1 MSINLNDFLR
11 NAFDNN
17 SFNFNSMHLELKKT
31 WENSFSYL
39 DGLQKSYAGYESY
52 PFISNDENA
61 RDNKKIGRLY
71 LNNLN
76 KVCFDMNYD
85 FLNLTNRSE
94 YKSSKFYHKKINID
108 DISNNPS
115 IFNKLP
121 IIMIDNKV
129 IWDYQIEF
137 INNRTTVILPLQRNF
152 IIENSRRIDPEK
164 FIYHDYYTI
173 TKDGQIKCTDS
184 TKENVKYPNPHR
196 QINSD
201 EDYVFPF
208 NINYVPVR
216 IENVRRLIETN
227 PDTDIS
233 SLIPKIENILKTYYK
248 IEDYNDESI
257 TLVNKVYDD
266 LMYINHD
273 IQIQMVKNVYYERI
287 NVTKEDIQFDNVD
300 NYFTINE
307 DIINKEL
314 PITDGIMFYTI
325 NIIDDEGKSQKL
337 DSVLIDMDEIE
348 VGVFKAKLPE
358 DIFNI
363 IKESNNSFFISLV
376 YFERLYRHT
385 FYTGES
391 FIESDGINDTI
402 FILEKSD
409 MEPYEM
415 PIPNTNCIIMKK
427 SVGENDYIFLNNN
440 CITRYYPNIYHI
452 SDEVIQTGD
461 IYKVFYFYY
470 TGYDLHYTVIHD
482 FYFKYLKNKF
492 NLPFEEII
500 DKIYRNQ
507 MDYSIFT
514 DEQINEFKETFI
526 HILTYYEYI
535 HRYGEL
541 DFIHRYR
548 LEEDNQNK
556 PSICHQIDR
565 MNEWVEIE
573 PFMLKE
579 YVMEQKK
586 KGSFFFL
593 FTNTINLESRKRSDT
608 GIEFKTKH
616 QFQEDRYVFAIAN
629 YHKDESPLNIRVFVD
644 GLFVMD
650 LYQKRKGTIDYIYI
664 PCNLVTNDS
673 FIEVELLDD
682 FHLETEVKFES
693 IDDSKNIVITETNEN
708 VLPTLADLVILNNSY
723 DVYRTKLI
731 NDEYKKAIQNKT
743 IDTTMTLDQYR
754 RNVLAGYIDIGLIDF
769 KDYGTNNGDEY
780 KYRYDNAFFDIT
792 THNANFRSI
801 SEYKGYYPNFKENK
815 NTGLVEVSGDI
826 TKRGYP
832 DDIYEYQRQRDILI
846 PEHGIPLDW
855 DISKRIKFPQ
865 MTNITIKPN
874 SEEVVGIPVRIRLS
888 KLTEGIRYK
897 VKQDGEVY
905 LEFVDNRFGFNKDF
919 LRVYVNGRLMPRNKY
934 MFYPMYYLPRIKFID
949 EYHKGDII
957 YIEISPYRYTQVY
970 YKEDISPT
978 NELLDL
984 REILNK
990 PFDIR
995 YYDVYLNGRKLSIN
1009 NAVTIDPWTVK
1020 LVNLKSAYNLLI
1032 LEKERDWE
1040 YFGVDY
1046 KTGTKYFS
1054 VNDLLEKG
1062 FMSDEDKINV
1072 INTIFNERK
1081 DKRLNIT
1088 DNVNDEEKQDYSDNT
1103 IIYLIVDSYY
1113 HDELIPKMFMNPDY
1127 KQSSIEVLLE
1137 YYYEIFKKYAL
1148 KPFATKEQINTLK
1161 RKEKYP
1167 PAICL
1172 NPDLQFDGNG
1182 DNNSQIVYIVG
1193 HPTDEDVT
1201 TDMLNT
1207 DIKLKEKYKI
1217 KLGGV

>member
-1 MSINLNDFLR
+1 MSIDLNDFLR

-61 RDNKKIGRLY
+61 RNNKKIGRLY

-76 KVCFDMNYD
+76 KVCFDINYD
-85 FLNLTNRSE
+85 FIHINNRSE
-94 YKSSKFYHKKINID
+94 YKSSKFYHKKLNID
-108 DISNNPS
+108 DIINNPL

-129 IWDYQIEF
+129 IWDYQIE
-137 INNRTTVILPLQRNF
+137 ICNNRMTVVLPFQRNF
-152 IIENSRRIDPEK
+152 IIENARRLNPEK
-164 FIYHDYYTI
+164 FIYHDYYI
-173 TKDGQIKCTDS
+173 ISKDGKISCKDS
-184 TKENVKYPNPHR
+184 TQENTFYPDPHR
-196 QINSD
+196 LIEL
-201 EDYVFPF
+201 EDDVFPF
-208 NINYVPVR
+208 NINYIPVR

-227 PDTDIS
+227 PDTNIS
-233 SLIPKIENILKTYYK
+233 DLIPKIKNILKTYYK
-248 IEDYNDESI
+248 IEDYNDESVI
-257 TLVNKVYDD
+257 LVNKVYDD

-273 IQIQMVKNVYYERI
+273 IQIQIIENVYYERI
-287 NVTKEDIQFDNVD
+287 NVTKDNVQF
-300 NYFTINE
+300 NSETKSFTIDEN
-307 DIINKEL
+307 IINKEL
-314 PITDGIMFYTI
+314 PITDGTMFCTI
-325 NIIDDEGKSQKL
+325 NIIDDDGIPEKI
-337 DSVLIDMDEIE
+337 DSVLIEMNEIDT
-348 VGVFKAKLPE
+348 G
-358 DIFNI
+358 IFDVILTDDLFNKI
-363 IKESNNSFFISLV
+363 NNTNNSFFVSLV
-376 YFERLYRHT
+376 YFERLYQHT
-385 FYTGES
+385 FYTGKPT
-391 FIESDGINDTI
+391 IESDGINDNI

-427 SVGENDYIFLNNN
+427 SVDEDGFKFLNNN
-440 CITRYYPNIYHI
+440 CINRYYPNIYRI
-452 SDEVIQTGD
+452 NDDNKQNGD

-492 NLPFEEII
+492 KLPFEEII

-507 MDYSIFT
+507 MDYSDFT
-514 DEQINEFKETFI
+514 DEEINEFKNTFI
-526 HILTYYEYI
+526 DILTYYSYI

-541 DFIHRYR
+541 DFIHRYK
-548 LEEDNQNK
+548 LDEENRDK

-565 MNEWVEIE
+565 MKEWVEIE

-593 FTNTINLESRKRSDT
+593 FTNTINLESRKRSNT
-608 GIEFKTKH
+608 STEFKTKH

-650 LYQKRKGTIDYIYI
+650 LYQKRKGSMDYIYI
-664 PCNLVTNDS
+664 PCNLITDDS

-682 FHLETEVKFES
+682 FHMETEIKFNSMDETKD
-693 IDDSKNIVITETNEN
+693 IIIVETNEN

-723 DVYRTKLI
+723 EIYRTNTI
-731 NDEYKKAIQNKT
+731 NNAYSNAIKNNT
-743 IDTTMTLDQYR
+743 IDSSMTLEQYR
-754 RNVLAGYIDIGLIDF
+754 RNVLTGFIDIGLIDF
-769 KDYGTNNGDEY
+769 KDYGETNDDEY

-792 THNANFRSI
+792 THNVNFRNLA
-801 SEYKGYYPNFKENK
+801 EYKSQYPKFTQNTE
-815 NTGLVEVSGDI
+815 TGLAEVTGDI
-826 TKRGYP
+826 SKRGYP
-832 DDIYEYQRQRDILI
+832 DNVYEYQRQRDILI

-855 DISKRIKFPQ
+855 DLSKRIKFPQ

-874 SEEVVGIPVRIRLS
+874 SDEVVGIPIRIRLS

-919 LRVYVNGRLMPRNKY
+919 LRVFVNGRLLPRSKY
-934 MFYPMYYLPRIKFID
+934 MFYPMYYLPRIKFVD
-949 EYHKGDII
+949 EYQAGDII

-970 YKEDISPT
+970 YKEDISPA
-978 NELLDL
+978 EDLLDL
-984 REILNK
+984 RKILNK

-1020 LVNLKSAYNLLI
+1020 LVNLKSVYNLLI
-1032 LEKERDWE
+1032 FEKERDWE
-1040 YFGVDY
+1040 YFGMDY
-1046 KTGTKYFS
+1046 NTKTKYFS
-1054 VNDLLEKG
+1054 VDELLQKG
-1062 FMSDEDKINV
+1062 FITDEDKLTIIN
-1072 INTIFNERK
+1072 NIFNERK
-1081 DKRLNIT
+1081 DKRLNIY
-1088 DNVNDEEKQDYSDNT
+1088 DNTNDEEKQDYDNGKL
-1103 IIYLIVDSYY
+1103 IYLIVDSYY

-1137 YYYEIFKKYAL
+1137 YYYEIFEKYAL
-1148 KPFATKEQINTLK
+1148 KPFATINQVNTKK

-1167 PAICL
+1167 PALCL

-1182 DNNSQIVYIVG
+1182 SENAQIVYIVG
-1193 HPTDEDVT
+1193 HPTDNDVAEE
-1201 TDMLNT
+1201 MLNT
-1207 DIKLKEKYKI
+1207 NIKLKEKYKI